1 MNSAMYQTKIT
12 SKGQITLPVEIQK
25 VLGVGVGDRITF
37 IVNGSSII
45 VANSAICA
53 LKLLQDSVKG
63 KAQEAGL
70 FNEDDVQKML
80 DEERKQRW
88 LFF

>member
-80 DEERKQRW
+80 DEERKQR
-88 LFF
+88 